1 MNSNPLFTTD
11 AFLWGL
17 GAICQLHR
25 IPFAPNLL
33 LQQFAPPYS
42 LVSLQQAAQSLK
54 LKSGV
59 RSVASSELHSF
70 PQPFLAILKPGARGV
85 STESPTGADSAPS
98 GPLPNRLAVVLKCD
112 AERILYAT
120 EKSSA
125 PVTATL
131 KDFDR
136 EYAGMVVLCVPEV
149 PRLSEADEALI
160 RPREFGFK
168 WFVPELLKHKKIW
181 RDVLLASLAIQLMA
195 LATPLFTQVVID
207 KVVVHQTMNTLI
219 VIGIALAVV
228 MIFSAAMSWVRQY
241 LVLHTGN
248 RVDAVLGTQVF
259 EHVLRLPMRYFEHRP
274 TGVVVARVHA
284 VETIREFVSGAAVT
298 LILDAP
304 FLFIF
309 LVVLCHAR
317 FVTDPQHGHRNR
329 RRASAWLTR

>member
-1 MNSNPLFTTD
+1 LNSNPLFTTD

-33 LQQFAPPYS
+33 LQQIAPPYS

-59 RSVASSELHSF
+59 RAVASSELHTL

-85 STESPTGADSAPS
+85 ASESASDAEPASSA
-98 GPLPNRLAVVLKCD
+98 PLPNRLAVVIKCD
-112 AERILYAT
+112 AERILYAL
-120 EKSSA
+120 ENSSV
-125 PVTATL
+125 PVTAPL
-131 KDFDR
+131 KDFEA
-136 EYAGMVVLCVPEV
+136 EYAGTVMLCAPE
-149 PRLSEADEALI
+149 PMALSEADEALV

-168 WFVPELLKHKKIW
+168 WFVPELLKHKRIW

-228 MIFSAAMSWVRQY
+228 MIFSAAMSWVRQ
-241 LVLHTGN
+241 
-248 RVDAVLGTQVF
+248 
-259 EHVLRLPMRYFEHRP
+259 
-274 TGVVVARVHA
+274 
-284 VETIREFVSGAAVT
+284 
-298 LILDAP
+298 
-304 FLFIF
+304 
-309 LVVLCHAR
+309 
-317 FVTDPQHGHRNR
+317 
-329 RRASAWLTR
+329 